1 MSRSRS
7 PVDGGGGWLG
17 LAPAPAR
24 CSSGPSALC
33 VALARGRAGPL
44 RRPPSSSAAY
54 IPPPYASRVSGF
66 ISEMLGGCCPA
77 TSCTRSRSEPG
88 SLDGTLGFSSRCSI
102 AFFVLGTS
110 LPAIAVSVSTRWPG
124 SGYGSANLVTGMAG
138 LRLFIGFAWMDQET
152 GVEAALPSV
161 CSQLSLLSGGHTCCG
176 GDTRAAE
183 ARGRVGATGMLQN
196 IVYSICDQSKECDR
210 FSLRDIALRIRI
222 RRRRAWGHRDTWG
235 WSVPPISQGVTR
247 GRHHAGAVNSYCY
260 LI

>member
-17 LAPAPAR
+17 LAPAR

-66 ISEMLGGCCPA
+66 ISEMLGGCCSRCSCGCCPA
-77 TSCTRSRSEPG
+77 TSCTRSGSGPG

-110 LPAIAVSVSTRWPG
+110 LSAIAVSVSTRPG
-124 SGYGSANLVTGMAG
+124 LGTEVA
-138 LRLFIGFAWMDQET
+138 IW
-152 GVEAALPSV
+152 
-161 CSQLSLLSGGHTCCG
+161 
-176 GDTRAAE
+176 
-183 ARGRVGATGMLQN
+183 
-196 IVYSICDQSKECDR
+196 
-210 FSLRDIALRIRI
+210 
-222 RRRRAWGHRDTWG
+222 
-235 WSVPPISQGVTR
+235 
-247 GRHHAGAVNSYCY
+247 
-260 LI
+260 